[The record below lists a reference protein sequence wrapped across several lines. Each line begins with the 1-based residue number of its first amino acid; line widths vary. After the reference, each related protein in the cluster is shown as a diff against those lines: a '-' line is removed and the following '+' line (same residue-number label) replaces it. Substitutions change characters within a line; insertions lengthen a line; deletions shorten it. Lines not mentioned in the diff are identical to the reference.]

1 MNYIVPQRI
10 NCASTA
16 AGFGISCPNCDTK
29 FFIEA
34 KDSKISLTDK
44 TTVGAKCPSCKKKA
58 KTQDFMELRKED
70 IDGIKF
76 FYMKPDII
84 FDAKFWIPFG
94 WVDDYDFFIYDRRI
108 CRKLGSEL
116 ALDIFENMEFPI
128 SECDR
133 VVILKKEEKGVD
145 S

>member
-1 MNYIVPQRI
+1 MSYIIPERI

-44 TTVGAKCPSCKKKA
+44 TTVGAKCPSCKKKI

-76 FYMKPDII
+76 FYAKPDII
-84 FDAKFWIPFG
+84 FDVKFWIPFG
-94 WVDDYDFFIYDRRI
+94 WVDDYEFFIYDRRI

-116 ALDIFENMEFPI
+116 ALDIFESMEFPI
-128 SECDR
+128 SERDK
-133 VVILKKEEKGVD
+133 VVILKKEENEVD
-145 S
+145 C